1 MISTLKI
8 KQMGYEASVQREIAV
23 LRKMEHPSVARL
35 VASFRWR
42 DGAYL
47 VLEYAAKGDLFT
59 QIASQGVVDE
69 ECARFWLG
77 EVAEALRHVHRL
89 GFVYG
94 DLKPENI
101 LLTGEARA
109 LALPAQ
115 AQQELLAR
123 CEAVGFRGA
132 RARFHMK
139 GLHPRFFFELKAAKD
154 KHAKRRGPIDER
166 EHAAA

>member
-1 MISTLKI
+1 
-8 KQMGYEASVQREIAV
+8 MGYEASVRREMAV
-23 LRKMEHPSVARL
+23 LRKMEHPGVARL

-59 QIASQGVVDE
+59 QITSQGVVDE
-69 ECARFWLG
+69 ACTRFWLG

-101 LLTGEARA
+101 LLTGVASA
-109 LALPAQ
+109 LALPAEAYQ
-115 AQQELLAR
+115 ALLVR
-123 CEAVGFRGA
+123 SFWFSWCWG
-132 RARFHMK
+132 
-139 GLHPRFFFELKAAKD
+139 
-154 KHAKRRGPIDER
+154 
-166 EHAAA
+166 